1 MSTINFIAAT
11 QPSIPATTGKSTASQ
26 TVATAQPE
34 PAANASSATI
44 SQAAR
49 DALAAALAN
58 ASQQSSSATSG
69 QSTAPQTAAQS
80 RSAADTSG
88 SAIPANSEPFFK
100 QAMADKFAGGNA
112 IRAMIQNDPSD
123 TQWAKHVDIYAEHDF
138 TAGLD
143 IGYDISHTTPG
154 ASGNPTIDGIL
165 RYSSGEIVTAESRAY
180 VTQQMVSYQN
190 QLRDMI
196 SSEKAKGTA
205 PSDIL
210 LKIFDQQGEQP
221 SRFRSYTMW
230 PIASDFASNQPSAAS
245 GEVKT

>member
-1 MSTINFIAAT
+1 MSAINFITAT
-11 QPSIPATTGKSTASQ
+11 QPSILAATGKSIAPQTATSQ
-26 TVATAQPE
+26 PQ

-49 DALAAALAN
+49 DAFAAALAN
-58 ASQQSSSATSG
+58 ASQQPSSVTSG
-69 QSTAPQTAAQS
+69 QSTATAAQS
-80 RSAADTSG
+80 QPAADTSG

-100 QAMADKFAGGNA
+100 QAMAEKFAGGNA
-112 IRAMIQNDPSD
+112 VRAMIQNDPSD
-123 TQWAKHVDIYAEHDF
+123 TMWAKHVDFYAEHDF
-138 TAGLD
+138 TKNPD
-143 IGYDISHTTPG
+143 VVYDISHTGPG

-180 VTQQMVSYQN
+180 VTQQTASYQN

-221 SRFRSYTMW
+221 ARYRSMTMW
-230 PIASDFASNQPSAAS
+230 PVASDFANNQPSATS
-245 GEVKT
+245 GGVKT

>member
-1 MSTINFIAAT
+1 MFAINFIAAT
-11 QPSIPATTGKSTASQ
+11 QPTILAATGKSIALQTATSQ
-26 TVATAQPE
+26 PQ
-34 PAANASSATI
+34 PAANTSSATI

-49 DALAAALAN
+49 DALAAALTN
-58 ASQQSSSATSG
+58 ASQQSSSVTSG

-80 RSAADTSG
+80 QSAADTND

-112 IRAMIQNDPSD
+112 IRAMIQNNPSD
-123 TQWAKHVDIYAEHDF
+123 PMWAKHVDFYAEHDF
-138 TAGLD
+138 TAGSD
-143 IGYDISHTTPG
+143 IGYDISHTMPG

-180 VTQQMVSYQN
+180 ATQQTASYQN

-221 SRFRSYTMW
+221 ARYRSMTMW
-230 PIASDFASNQPSAAS
+230 PVASDFASNQPGAAS
-245 GEVKT
+245 GVVKT

>member
-1 MSTINFIAAT
+1 MSAINFITAT
-11 QPSIPATTGKSTASQ
+11 QPSILATAGKSTAPQTATSQ
-26 TVATAQPE
+26 HQ
-34 PAANASSATI
+34 PAANTSSATI

-49 DALAAALAN
+49 DALAA
-58 ASQQSSSATSG
+58 SVATS
-69 QSTAPQTAAQS
+69 T
-80 RSAADTSG
+80 
-88 SAIPANSEPFFK
+88 AIPANSEPFFK

-123 TQWAKHVDIYAEHDF
+123 PQWAKSVDFYAEHDF
-138 TAGLD
+138 TAGSD
-143 IGYDISHTTPG
+143 IGYDISHTMPG

-180 VTQQMVSYQN
+180 ATQQTTSYQN

-196 SSEKAKGTA
+196 SSENEKGTA

-221 SRFRSYTMW
+221 ARYRSMTMW

-245 GEVKT
+245 GGVKT

>member
-1 MSTINFIAAT
+1 MPAINFIAAT
-11 QPSIPATTGKSTASQ
+11 QPSISATTGKSAASQ
-26 TVATAQPE
+26 TATTQPQS
-34 PAANASSATI
+34 AANTSSATI

-58 ASQQSSSATSG
+58 ASQQPSSVTSG
-69 QSTAPQTAAQS
+69 QSTATAAQS
-80 RSAADTSG
+80 QSAADTSG

-100 QAMADKFAGGNA
+100 QAMAEKFAGGNA
-112 IRAMIQNDPSD
+112 IRAMIQNDPSNPMWEK
-123 TQWAKHVDIYAEHDF
+123 QVESLAEHDF
-138 TAGLD
+138 NLGLD
-143 IGYDISHTTPG
+143 VGYDFSHTMPG

-180 VTQQMVSYQN
+180 VTQQTASYQN

-221 SRFRSYTMW
+221 ARFRAMMAW

-245 GEVKT
+245 GGVKT

>member
-1 MSTINFIAAT
+1 MPAINFIAAT
-11 QPSIPATTGKSTASQ
+11 QPSILAAAGKSIAPQTA
-26 TVATAQPE
+26 TNQPQ
-34 PAANASSATI
+34 PAANTSSATI

-58 ASQQSSSATSG
+58 ASQQSSSVKTG
-69 QSTAPQTAAQS
+69 QSTATAAQS
-80 RSAADTSG
+80 QSAADTSG

-112 IRAMIQNDPSD
+112 IRAMIQNNPSD
-123 TQWAKHVDIYAEHDF
+123 SQWAKWVDEYAEHDF
-138 TAGLD
+138 TAGSD
-143 IGYDISHTTPG
+143 IGYDISHTMPG

-180 VTQQMVSYQN
+180 ATQQTASYQN

-221 SRFRSYTMW
+221 ARYRSMTMW

-245 GEVKT
+245 GGMKT

>member
-1 MSTINFIAAT
+1 MPAINFIAAT
-11 QPSIPATTGKSTASQ
+11 QPSILAATSKSIAPQTA
-26 TVATAQPE
+26 TNQPQ

-58 ASQQSSSATSG
+58 ASQQSSSVTSG
-69 QSTAPQTAAQS
+69 QSTAAQS
-80 RSAADTSG
+80 QSAADTSG

-123 TQWAKHVDIYAEHDF
+123 PQWAKHVDFYAEHDF
-138 TAGLD
+138 TTGSD
-143 IGYDISHTTPG
+143 IGYDISHTMPG

-165 RYSSGEIVTAESRAY
+165 RYSSGEIATAESRAY
-180 VTQQMVSYQN
+180 VTQQTASYQN

-221 SRFRSYTMW
+221 ARYRLMAMW
-230 PIASDFASNQPSAAS
+230 PVASDFANNQPRAAS
-245 GEVKT
+245 VGMKT

>member
-1 MSTINFIAAT
+1 MSTINIIAAM
-11 QPSIPATTGKSTASQ
+11 QSSILAATGKSSAPKI
-26 TVATAQPE
+26 ATAQTE
-34 PAANASSATI
+34 PAANADSATI

-49 DALAAALAN
+49 DALAA
-58 ASQQSSSATSG
+58 SVATS
-69 QSTAPQTAAQS
+69 T
-80 RSAADTSG
+80 
-88 SAIPANSEPFFK
+88 AIPANSEPFFK
-100 QAMADKFAGGNA
+100 QAMAEKFAGGNA

-123 TQWAKHVDIYAEHDF
+123 PMWAKSVDFYAEHDF
-138 TAGLD
+138 TANPDVL
-143 IGYDISHTTPG
+143 YDISHTAPG

-180 VTQQMVSYQN
+180 VTQQTASYQN

-221 SRFRSYTMW
+221 ARFRSMMGW
-230 PIASDFASNQPSAAS
+230 PTAADFASSQPSAAS
-245 GEVKT
+245 GGVKT

>member
-1 MSTINFIAAT
+1 MSAINFIAAT
-11 QPSIPATTGKSTASQ
+11 QPSILAATGKSISPQ
-26 TVATAQPE
+26 IATNQPQ

-58 ASQQSSSATSG
+58 ASQQSCSVTSG
-69 QSTAPQTAAQS
+69 QSTATAAQS
-80 RSAADTSG
+80 QSAADTSG

-100 QAMADKFAGGNA
+100 QAIAEKLAGGNA

-123 TQWAKHVDIYAEHDF
+123 PQWAKHVDIYAEHDF
-138 TAGLD
+138 NAGLD

-165 RYSSGEIVTAESRAY
+165 RYSSGEIVTAESQAY
-180 VTQQMVSYQN
+180 VAQQTASYQN

-210 LKIFDQQGEQP
+210 LKIIDQQGEQP
-221 SRFRSYTMW
+221 ARFRTYMGW
-230 PIASDFASNQPSAAS
+230 PIASDFASNQPGAAS
-245 GEVKT
+245 GGVKT